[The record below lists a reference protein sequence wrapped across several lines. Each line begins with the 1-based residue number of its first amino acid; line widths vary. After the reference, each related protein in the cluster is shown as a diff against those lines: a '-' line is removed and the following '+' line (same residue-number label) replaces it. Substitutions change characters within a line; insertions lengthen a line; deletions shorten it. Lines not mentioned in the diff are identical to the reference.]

1 MPTTVLIASYLE
13 PEHVERIRRVDTS
26 LDVLYAPELL
36 AAARYAADHQ
46 GRPFTRSVEQETAW
60 RRAPRARRRAV
71 RFRSIARPGPP
82 RRRAACPVD
91 SGDELGIG
99 EYVARMGYTTSMPHT
114 VFTTARGV
122 HAQPLAEFCLMV
134 MIAFRKKLLDC
145 QRAQQA
151 RHWERFAGTDL
162 RGRTIVI
169 IGMGRVGTEV
179 ARLSR
184 AFGLRVLGIKRSVD
198 GADPPALHLD
208 ALYAPS
214 DLHAVLPEAE
224 HLVLIAPHTRD
235 TAGMIGAVELSLM
248 PAGAVLVNI
257 ARGALVDEAALVEA
271 LRSGH
276 LAGAGLDVFAREPL
290 PADSPLWA
298 MDNVIICPHSAST
311 SDREN
316 ARITDVFCANLR
328 RFLDGQPLEN
338 LFDPALGF

>member
-13 PEHVERIRRVDTS
+13 PEHVERIRRVDAS
-26 LDVLYAPELL
+26 LDVLYAPTLL
-36 AAARYAADHQ
+36 ATPRYAADHQ
-46 GRPFTRSVEQETAW
+46 GRPFTRSAEQETAW
-60 RRAPRARRRAV
+60 RQLLARADVLFDFYRSHGPDLPAVAPRV
-71 RFRSIARPGPP
+71 RWIQATS
-82 RRRAACPVD
+82 
-91 SGDELGIG
+91 SGIG
-99 EYVARMGYTTSMPHT
+99 EYVARMGYATSMPHT

-145 QRAQQA
+145 QRAQQT

-162 RGRTIVI
+162 RGRTLVI

-184 AFGLRVLGIKRSVD
+184 AFGMRVLGLKRSTE
-198 GADPPALHLD
+198 GADPKALHLD

-235 TAGMIGAVELSLM
+235 TVGMIGAAELSLM

-338 LFDPALGF
+338 RFDPALGF